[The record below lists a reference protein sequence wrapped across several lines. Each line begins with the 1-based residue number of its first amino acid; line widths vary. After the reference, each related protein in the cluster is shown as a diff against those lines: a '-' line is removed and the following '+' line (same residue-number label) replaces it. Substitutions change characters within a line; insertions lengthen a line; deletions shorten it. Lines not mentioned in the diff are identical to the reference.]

1 MIVDTHGQVTVDG
14 KREIRITDT
23 RLASIAA
30 MADEPFR
37 VLHLTVVCP
46 DCGGTP
52 TMQNAPTDAEWVMDC
67 ACTTRR
73 LVNAYTQ

>member
-1 MIVDTHGQVTVDG
+1 MLVNANGQSVIDG
-14 KREIRITDT
+14 KRVIKITDS
-23 RLASIAA
+23 RLSNIAA

-52 TMQNAPTDAEWVMDC
+52 SMQNAPTDAEWAMDC